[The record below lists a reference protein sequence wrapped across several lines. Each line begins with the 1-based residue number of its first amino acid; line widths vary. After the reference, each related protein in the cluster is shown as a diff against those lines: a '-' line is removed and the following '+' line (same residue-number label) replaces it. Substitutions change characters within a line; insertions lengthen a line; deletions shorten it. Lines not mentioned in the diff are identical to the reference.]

1 MSITASS
8 LYRDTMN
15 FTRHQLVTLL
25 LMSLLT
31 ALITVLLNQA
41 LIPGQEQLQLLNNV
55 GGDLSSTAT
64 LGLQDLIAQMTPEQQ
79 MVLLKVSAAG
89 TFSALL
95 GNTLLTGGV
104 LTLVRQVSDGQRLSA
119 LRAIGASAPLFLR
132 LFFLILVGTLLVQ
145 LGMLLLI
152 IPGML
157 LAIAVSLS
165 PVIAVVENKGLFAS
179 LRASA
184 KMAYANLKLVAP
196 AVLFWLLAKIA
207 LLMLVARLPFSSP
220 TVMAVIMNGIS
231 NLISAIFLIYLFR
244 LYMLLRQQ

>member
-1 MSITASS
+1 MPITASTV
-8 LYRDTMN
+8 YRDTMN
-15 FTRHQLVTLL
+15 FTRHQLVSLL
-25 LMSLLT
+25 LMALLT

-41 LIPGQEQLQLLNNV
+41 LMPGHDQLQLLSNV
-55 GGDLSSTAT
+55 GDDISSTAQ
-64 LGLQDLIAQMTPEQQ
+64 LGLQDLIQQMTPEQQ

-89 TFSALL
+89 TFAALL

-104 LTLVRQVSDGQRLSA
+104 LTLVRQVSDGQRISA
-119 LRAIGASAPLFLR
+119 IRAIGASAPQLIR

-152 IPGML
+152 VPGVL

-165 PVIAVVENKGLFAS
+165 PIIAVVENKGVFAS
-179 LRASA
+179 IKVSTKL
-184 KMAYANLKLVAP
+184 AYANLKLVVP

-207 LLMLVARLPFSSP
+207 LLMLVARLPLASP
-220 TVMAVIMNGIS
+220 TVMAVLMNGVS

-244 LYMLLRQQ
+244 LYMLLRQ